1 MRITQVRSQGWH
13 FLQFRK
19 KLESVSFQD
28 SEESVH
34 TIQQAF
40 PNHLVFHLGST
51 IEVANMDAT
60 IKVACFQEQPT
71 EQTEIPA

>member
-1 MRITQVRSQGWH
+1 MRITQVQSQGWH
-13 FLQFRK
+13 FQKARK
-19 KLESVSFQD
+19 KLESISFQD
-28 SEESVH
+28 SEDAVQS
-34 TIQQAF
+34 IQQAF

-60 IKVACFQEQPT
+60 IKVACFQEQPN